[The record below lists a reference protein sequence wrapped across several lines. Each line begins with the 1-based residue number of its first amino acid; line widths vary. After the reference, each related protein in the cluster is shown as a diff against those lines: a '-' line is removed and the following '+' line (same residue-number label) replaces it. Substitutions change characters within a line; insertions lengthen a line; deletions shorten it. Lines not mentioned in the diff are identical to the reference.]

1 MNLSMWS
8 RKPTNSEQS
17 FITMPQETLA
27 FPPAY
32 CIVGA
37 YRLAHDDTL
46 WKPMWKECKDAAKK
60 AGMVAAGW
68 AIFTWPIQK
77 LFVYYFMRGSAKVTG
92 MST

>member
-1 MNLSMWS
+1 
-8 RKPTNSEQS
+8 
-17 FITMPQETLA
+17 MPQETLA